1 MKLCKVALA
10 AGALLFSTAAP
21 ALVLDFEGFGAGTI
35 IDDEYFGPFGV
46 TVSAIGVGG
55 APNAAVVF
63 DSDNPTGGDT
73 DLQAPFAPGP
83 GNPFGPISP
92 GNLLILQEN
101 GPCTAS
107 TCPDPDDQG
116 ARPAGTMSFS
126 FDTGVY
132 ISSIDFFDIEG
143 AETGNVVLYNAA
155 GAELAMFSIPST
167 GGDRQWMR
175 LMVGVGDVRAM
186 DINMG
191 GSGAIDNLQFAV
203 PLPAGL
209 PLLLSALGLLGLNRR
224 RG

>member
-1 MKLCKVALA
+1 MKVFKAALA

-21 ALVLDFEGFGAGTI
+21 ALVLDFEGFDAGTI

-46 TVSAIGVGG
+46 TVSAAGVGG

-73 DLQAPFAPGP
+73 DLMAPFAPGP
-83 GNPFGPISP
+83 GNPFGSISP

-101 GPCTAS
+101 GPCTGD

-116 ARPAGTMSFS
+116 ARPAGTISFV
-126 FDTGVY
+126 FNTAVFIG
-132 ISSIDFFDIEG
+132 SIDFFDIEG
-143 AETGNVVLYNAA
+143 AEIGDVVLYDAG
-155 GAELAMFSIPST
+155 GAELATFAIPDT
-167 GGDRQWMR
+167 GGDRQWQR
-175 LMVGVGDVRAM
+175 LIMDVGNVSAM

-191 GSGAIDNLQFAV
+191 GSGAIDNLQFV

-209 PLLLSALGLLGLNRR
+209 PLLLGALGLLGLNRR
-224 RG
+224 RS